1 MHVQLFVICQLW
13 SLMSPQSLF
22 VSCIL
27 SWPLYHD
34 LYSIVGK
41 CIVRRYHASFLP
53 AILAVVCW
61 LLFISHTVMSLSGW
75 CTGAVCTSRK
85 YGGCKVHPWACVDNE
100 EIMEWSWSTKLLFK
114 IKRVSA
120 KWFCCIVCKQLLF
133 EMWGPWKYPYHHNFQ
148 GLWKSCLLG
157 LACKSQRFE
166 RNLLTLIKKNSRFV
180 EWGV

>member
-1 MHVQLFVICQLW
+1 
-13 SLMSPQSLF
+13 MSPQSLF

-34 LYSIVGK
+34 LYGIVGK
-41 CIVRRYHASFLP
+41 CIVRPYHAGFLP

-61 LLFISHTVMSLSGW
+61 LLFISHMSLSGW

-85 YGGCKVHPWACVDNE
+85 YGGCKVHPWTCVDNE
-100 EIMEWSWSTKLLFK
+100 EIMERFWSTKLLFK

-133 EMWGPWKYPYHHNFQ
+133 EMWGLWKYPYPIIYA
-148 GLWKSCLLG
+148 GSLEILLG
-157 LACKSQRFE
+157 GGGGEVLHVRAK
-166 RNLLTLIKKNSRFV
+166 TLKGI
-180 EWGV
+180 